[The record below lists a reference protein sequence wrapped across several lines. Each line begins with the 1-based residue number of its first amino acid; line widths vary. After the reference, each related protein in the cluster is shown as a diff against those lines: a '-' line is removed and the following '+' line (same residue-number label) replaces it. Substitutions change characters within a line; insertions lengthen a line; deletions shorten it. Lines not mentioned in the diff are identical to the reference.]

1 VLPTHHFTALTARR
15 RSTAVGGRRAAD
27 ESTER
32 PITGARMRA
41 KMRRMHR
48 LTLALTWLLL
58 AAVAI
63 MAPAPAP
70 AADAPAAEIVQ
81 RAIAAGRNDPEDA
94 RRLAEEALGLLA
106 ARPDADLEIRALL
119 VLCDYHAE
127 RKLDT
132 ARELL
137 ARATALLS
145 LARRG
150 GLRAGVHSCE
160 GDIFESTG
168 DNANAMAAYGRAVSS
183 AEAAGDDEMLAN
195 ALYQRGWLRGL
206 QGDYALGL
214 IDLRRAVMLYEKANM
229 AEHARTAV
237 NGIATIY
244 NRMGDYAQAQHYYA
258 QALKVQLAI
267 GNQREAV
274 VSLYN
279 LGRTRENLNDWDGA
293 RGDYL
298 SALEVSRRIDYARGV
313 AYALRGLAGVHN
325 ARGEWAAALER
336 LAEAKKVAADLP
348 DARLQA
354 QLALVRG
361 VALRG
366 LKRPAEGLASLN
378 AALTAFRTAEALAE
392 QAATHAAL
400 ADTLADLGDWRAAFE
415 QQRLLKAATDRLH
428 ARQLDQRFTTL
439 KVEFDT
445 AAREKENAL
454 LVREKVATEEALA
467 QQRRVGALQVV
478 VIALAAVLVAV
489 LGLLAWRQRQTS
501 HRMRALALT
510 DELTALPNRR
520 AVLARLDELLQSKH
534 ACAVLIIDLDHFKVI
549 NDRHGHLVGD
559 DVLRAVAAVL
569 TEAVRDPMFVGRMGG
584 EEFLLLLPDATVE
597 AARQVAERVREAV
610 VGLDD
615 ARWPSD
621 CALTVSIG
629 VTIARPGLDRVSDA
643 LRRADQALYAAKAA
657 GRNRVHENAL
667 TVAA

>member
-1 VLPTHHFTALTARR
+1 MKSLALRLLPALLALAATALAQP
-15 RSTAVGGRRAAD
+15 V
-27 ESTER
+27 
-32 PITGARMRA
+32 
-41 KMRRMHR
+41 
-48 LTLALTWLLL
+48 
-58 AAVAI
+58 V
-63 MAPAPAP
+63 
-70 AADAPAAEIVQ
+70 DAPAAGLVQ

-94 RRLAEEALGLLA
+94 RRLAEDALGLLA
-106 ARPDADLEIRALL
+106 ARPDADLEVRALL
-119 VLCDYHAE
+119 VLCDYWSE
-127 RKLDT
+127 RKLEV

-137 ARATALLS
+137 GRASALLS

-150 GLRAGVHSCE
+150 GLRAGVYSCE
-160 GDIFESTG
+160 GDLFESAG
-168 DNANAMAAYGRAVSS
+168 DNAKAMDAYGRAVSS

-214 IDLRRAVMLYEKANM
+214 IDLRRSVTLYEKAMM

-237 NGIATIY
+237 NGVATIY
-244 NRMGDYAQAQHYYA
+244 NRMGDYAQAQHFYA
-258 QALKVQLAI
+258 QALKAQLAA
-267 GNQREAV
+267 GTQREAV
-274 VSLYN
+274 VTLYN

-298 SALEVSRRIDYARGV
+298 NALEISRRIDYARGA

-325 ARGEWAAALER
+325 ARGEWGEALER
-336 LAEAKKVAADLP
+336 LAEAKKLTADLP

-354 QLALVRG
+354 QLALLRG

-366 LKRPAEGLASLN
+366 LKRPAESLTSLN
-378 AALTAFRTAEALAE
+378 AALAAFRAAEALAE

-454 LVREKVATEEALA
+454 LMREKAATEDALA
-467 QQRRVGALQVV
+467 QQKRVGALQVIA
-478 VIALAAVLVAV
+478 IALAAVLVAV

-510 DELTALPNRR
+510 DELTGLPNRR
-520 AVLARLDELLQSKH
+520 AVLARLDELLQSEH
-534 ACAVLIIDLDHFKVI
+534 ACAVLIVDLDHFKVI

-559 DVLRAVAAVL
+559 DVLRAVAGVL
-569 TEAVRDPMFVGRMGG
+569 TETVRDPMYVGRMGG

-597 AARQVAERVREAV
+597 AARQVAERVRAAI
-610 VGLDD
+610 VGLD
-615 ARWPSD
+615 ASRWPSD
-621 CALTVSIG
+621 CALTASIG
-629 VTIARPGLDRVSDA
+629 VTIARPRLDRVSDA
-643 LRRADQALYAAKAA
+643 LRRADQALYSAKAA